1 MNDLLKFFIEV
12 GELKRMPK
20 RGWVLREVK
29 NPETIASH
37 TFRAVLMAWV
47 LGNRKTGLNME
58 RLLKTALV
66 HDLCE
71 VYAGDITPYDSILP
85 KGKAK
90 IRALM
95 KTWPRFT
102 EEERNKIA
110 KDKHN
115 KEKESLE
122 KLLEKLPRSVR
133 VEIKNLWVDYEKGLT
148 PEGRFFKQ
156 ADRLENFLQAIEYW
170 KKDKCFPQKPW
181 WLQIRELIDEPVLLD
196 FIKEMDKEFHKTSK
210 PKN

>member
-1 MNDLLKFFIEV
+1 MNNLLEFFIEV

-37 TFRAVLMAWV
+37 TFRAVLMAWI

-58 RLLKTALV
+58 RLLKIAIV

-71 VYAGDITPYDSILP
+71 VYAGDATPYDTILP
-85 KGKAK
+85 KSKKK
-90 IRALM
+90 IKELM

-110 KDKHN
+110 KDKHK
-115 KEKESLE
+115 KEKECLDR
-122 KLLEKLPRSVR
+122 LLENLPRTTR
-133 VEIKNLWVDYEKGLT
+133 FEMKNLWMDYESGLT

-156 ADRLENFLQAIEYW
+156 ADSLENFLQAAEYG
-170 KKDKCFPQKPW
+170 KIDKNFPQKPW
-181 WLQIRELIDEPVLLD
+181 WLQIRELVDDPVLLE
-196 FIKEMDKEFHKTSK
+196 FIKEMDKKFHKNKKTK
-210 PKN
+210 I